1 MGMFDKISKTLT
13 DAGKTA
19 AEAGKDAAEKA
30 KTFAEV
36 TKLNHQ
42 ISQCEAR
49 MRDAY
54 VSIGKKFYEDN
65 KHISGTDYDDYF
77 VQIAN
82 ENMSIASLR
91 SQISQLKGIYYCPAC
106 GAENAMENIYCCK
119 CGAGGIRPEQPAEN
133 EEVDPSDVSVE
144 DIKE

>member
-30 KTFAEV
+30 KTFAEI

-42 ISQCEAR
+42 ISQCESR

-54 VSIGKKFYEDN
+54 AAIGKKFYEDN

-91 SQISQLKGIYYCPAC
+91 GQISQLKGIYYCPSC
-106 GAENAMENIYCCK
+106 GAENSMENIYCCK
-119 CGAGGIRPEQPAEN
+119 CGACGGRPVQPDEN
-133 EEVDPSDVSVE
+133 EVVDPADVSVE
-144 DIKE
+144 DTKE